1 MLIAA
6 WLLVSLLAPP
16 ADARRPD
23 FDVHAAGG
31 AVTIHARNLP
41 LSQILDRLSAATG
54 MTLNYEGTRPSIPVS
69 VDVENISETEAVL
82 HLMEG
87 LGISY
92 VYRTDASGQ
101 RVDLLI
107 VSGSGGGGTATA
119 SSSSSAPPEDA
130 YEEPVADYAHIPLDP
145 AVLEAAGG
153 PIKPDLSNPY
163 LGLPTNHFP
172 QAAPGYQPP
181 APPDDP
187 TGSAGSRSAPAPPS
201 FPQAASY
208 PRR

>member
-1 MLIAA
+1 MLTAA

-54 MTLNYEGTRPSIPVS
+54 MTLNYEGTRPSVAVS
-69 VDVENISETEAVL
+69 VDVENMSETEAVL

-101 RVDLLI
+101 RVDL
-107 VSGSGGGGTATA
+107 
-119 SSSSSAPPEDA
+119 
-130 YEEPVADYAHIPLDP
+130 
-145 AVLEAAGG
+145 
-153 PIKPDLSNPY
+153 
-163 LGLPTNHFP
+163 
-172 QAAPGYQPP
+172 
-181 APPDDP
+181 
-187 TGSAGSRSAPAPPS
+187 
-201 FPQAASY
+201 
-208 PRR
+208 